1 MGKVNKNTALALI
14 AFVLVFLILVL
25 SYLLLLLKN
34 ERGSEGISGNSD
46 YNQQPVDI
54 NTQGKYLPVQLSVNS
69 DKWMP
74 GEINQLY
81 IYLANGEDSLYPDA
95 FTLNIKYDPEMVKLV
110 RINKGYLWSD
120 VNVLEETIDEESGM
134 AVVSHGASFD
144 SEVVGGVQLV
154 ILDFEAVSGASG
166 QTSIS
171 IESGSE
177 AGKVGLDYLYPIISE
192 PVLFSISENT
202 AHED

>member
-1 MGKVNKNTALALI
+1 MGKINKNTVLALI
-14 AFVLVFLILVL
+14 TFVLVFLILIL

-34 ERGSEGISGNSD
+34 EGSSDNISGSNN
-46 YNQQPVDI
+46 YKKQPVDI
-54 NTQGKYLPVQLSVNS
+54 NIQGKYLPVQLSVNS
-69 DKWMP
+69 DEWMP

-81 IYLANGEDSLYPDA
+81 VYLANGEDPLYPDA

-110 RINKGYLWSD
+110 RINKGYLWSG
-120 VNVLEETIDEESGM
+120 VNVIEETIDEDRGM
-134 AVVSHGASFD
+134 VVVSHGASFD

-154 ILDFEAVSGASG
+154 ILDFEAISGASG
-166 QTSIS
+166 ETSVS

-192 PVLFSISENT
+192 PVFFSISENT